1 MIKAVILDLD
11 DTFYLTEQATF
22 DMENEALVSMGRSP
36 MKREAHRANW
46 GKPLFEAILERSP
59 DIDVEAFRV
68 AYKPTIKHYTEEGK
82 LDSTSPENLQALR
95 DLKDLGKA

>member
-1 MIKAVILDLD
+1 MIKAVILNLD

-68 AYKPTIKHYTEEGK
+68 AYKRSSTIPKKVNLIQLHQKIYRHY
-82 LDSTSPENLQALR
+82 AI
-95 DLKDLGKA
+95 